1 LATLILEKPRPVRWR
16 RRLRGACF
24 WTAVALATIA
34 LVEELELNAAVA
46 ALAIPAAVLALR
58 DLVRALRFRR
68 EGRLAERVSKG
79 LRDELGDEYVVL
91 TEYEPRDGL
100 AEHVA
105 IVVVGP
111 PGIFVVEPVAG
122 DGALACYQDHWYRGA
137 DGATHRLADSPS
149 KRARSNASR
158 VRSDISSGGHI
169 RAVVNAFVLLERA
182 RASDCASSTV
192 PVIAGVHALAR
203 ELRSRAPR
211 SDASPRYTRA
221 VAEALTHPVPIAV
234 AG

>member
-1 LATLILEKPRPVRWR
+1 MATLILEKPRPVRWR

-122 DGALACYQDHWYRGA
+122 D
-137 DGATHRLADSPS
+137 
-149 KRARSNASR
+149 
-158 VRSDISSGGHI
+158 
-169 RAVVNAFVLLERA
+169 
-182 RASDCASSTV
+182 
-192 PVIAGVHALAR
+192 AGVHALAR